1 MWCVC
6 GLCFRGFFF
15 VFCFWIFR
23 RGASRVRVCA
33 RISRSASSS
42 TSSSTSIRA
51 RVQVRVWFWLGYFL
65 VLLRFCL
72 GFGSV
77 LVRFLF
83 AVVNLLFFNWLAFY
97 LKIKRDFL
105 PISRG
110 VFQGVFPGVFP
121 GVTERFVCFRAC
133 MLCVLCGVCGLC
145 SVAKIKNRWLGF
157 GCCLVSVWLGFGFC
171 LVFVLFGF
179 GAEEAQTVFD
189 C

>member
-1 MWCVC
+1 MYVVYVVYVFADSS
-6 GLCFRGFFF
+6 LF
-15 VFCFWIFR
+15 FCFWIFR
-23 RGASRVRVCA
+23 RDASRVRVCA

-51 RVQVRVWFWLGYFL
+51 RVQVRVWFWLGYVL
-65 VLLRFCL
+65 VLLRFWL
-72 GFGSV
+72 GFGLV

-121 GVTERFVCFRAC
+121 GLRSVLCFMWC
-133 MLCVLCGVCGLC
+133 MLCM
-145 SVAKIKNRWLGF
+145 WF
-157 GCCLVSVWLGFGFC
+157 
-171 LVFVLFGF
+171 LFG
-179 GAEEAQTVFD
+179 GEN
-189 C
+189 